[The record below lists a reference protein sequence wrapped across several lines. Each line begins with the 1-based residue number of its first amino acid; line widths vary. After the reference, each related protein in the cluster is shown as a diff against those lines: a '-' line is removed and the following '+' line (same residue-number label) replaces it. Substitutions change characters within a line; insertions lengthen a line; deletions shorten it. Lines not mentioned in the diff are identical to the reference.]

1 MLEGWISS
9 YAGLFFDFSKDVL
22 PRVQSL
28 FVRAVFLIFKQPPPN
43 FRCQQFLY
51 LLGNI
56 SYSLLDTAR
65 HPESG
70 SSSVRITLL
79 LNLNAILA
87 EIGSDQISGSDS
99 DGLV

>member
-22 PRVQSL
+22 SRVQSL

-65 HPESG
+65 HLESG
-70 SSSVRITLL
+70 SSSVRMTLL

-99 DGLV
+99 DGLE